1 MINTSKLFETRYRWF
16 TLIFL
21 FLMIATLYLLAAFH
35 PAKSQHHLANALKPL
50 QSAHTKAQASQST
63 SISDLEHL
71 HQVMA
76 SHNYSYDLLR
86 GNTESVPRLYCEN
99 FPRDLKNLKNPEHK
113 KELFLK
119 VLLPMILAVNEG
131 ILKDRAQLLKLRD
144 KVDQGKMLNIEEREW
159 LEDLAELYK
168 LKKIDIAELTRRV
181 DIIPPSM
188 ALAQAAVET
197 GWGHSYAA
205 LKKNSLFGMMKTF
218 DKVRFYDTLHE
229 STASYIRNLNTNE
242 AYRKM
247 RETREQIRS
256 QGKKPDGHTLI
267 GDLVRYSVQR
277 NLYISKIRSAIKNN
291 NLAHLDLAKLQ
302 RAKI

>member
-1 MINTSKLFETRYRWF
+1 MLNISKLFETRYHWF
-16 TLIFL
+16 TLSFL
-21 FLMIATLYLLAAFH
+21 FLMVVTLYLLAAFH
-35 PAKSQHHLANALKPL
+35 PAKSHNPSANTLKPL
-50 QSAHTKAQASQST
+50 QSDHTNVQASQGT

-76 SHNYSYDLLR
+76 SHDYSYDLLR
-86 GNTESVPRLYCEN
+86 ENTDSVPRLYCAN
-99 FPRDLKNLKNPEHK
+99 FPQDLKNLKGMEHK

-119 VLLPMILAVNEG
+119 VLLPMVLAVNEG

-144 KVDQGKMLNIEEREW
+144 KVDQGRMLDVEEREW

-168 LKKIDIAELTRRV
+168 LKRIDIAELIRRV
-181 DIIPPSM
+181 DTIPPSM

-197 GWGHSYAA
+197 GWGQSYAA
-205 LKKNSLFGMMKTF
+205 LKKNSLFGMMKTL

-229 STASYIRNLNTNE
+229 STASYIRNLNTND
-242 AYRKM
+242 AYREM

-277 NLYISKIRSAIKNN
+277 KLYISKIRSAIKNN
-291 NLAHLDLAKLQ
+291 NLAHLDRAKLQ
-302 RAKI
+302 LAKI